1 MERSSSVIK
10 PHSFK
15 NSAIISLSD
24 LKRAQSCFDI
34 FNNKNSESLTSKN
47 KKYDPKFLA
56 KSLEFKKKIIDYDK
70 THDLNYLRYKNDFRI
85 EQEENK
91 KKLLEK
97 AQKCEEENYDEV
109 KYMNK
114 LMLNAQ
120 INSVRDKQIEE
131 KNKIKLLEKKREEKL
146 FIISE
151 IERLKEN
158 LKREKLSK
166 LLSLKQKEG
175 CELIKD
181 QIIKNQNLKLIQ
193 KQNIQNEL
201 IENLKIQEKLRK
213 NEENLQKIK
222 KQKNKDLMNEIL
234 EANRK
239 SLELRKT
246 QKQKEIE
253 EDLKLFEYNKLKML
267 NEEKKNLEI
276 KKLRHLKEIEF
287 HKLLSKQEKISDNK
301 NLVEEIMQRR
311 AKEKAEKLSREK
323 ELNEVINKKKL
334 KDECINKNKE
344 LIEAKSKKLYQEA
357 LLDKIEFDEMVQNQK
372 KDMESEKNKEIRNY
386 ESYVN
391 NLKDIQKQIEEKKE
405 KKLLELRENIEERRK
420 NDKKNNEFYEK
431 LNDVKM
437 RKINELMEKN
447 VNKNYINPLL
457 KYNPAK
463 QMIEV

>member
-1 MERSSSVIK
+1 
-10 PHSFK
+10 
-15 NSAIISLSD
+15 
-24 LKRAQSCFDI
+24 
-34 FNNKNSESLTSKN
+34 
-47 KKYDPKFLA
+47 
-56 KSLEFKKKIIDYDK
+56 
-70 THDLNYLRYKNDFRI
+70 
-85 EQEENK
+85 
-91 KKLLEK
+91 
-97 AQKCEEENYDEV
+97 
-109 KYMNK
+109 MNK

-151 IERLKEN
+151 IERLKES

-267 NEEKKNLEI
+267 NEEKKN
-276 KKLRHLKEIEF
+276 R
-287 HKLLSKQEKISDNK
+287 
-301 NLVEEIMQRR
+301 
-311 AKEKAEKLSREK
+311 
-323 ELNEVINKKKL
+323 
-334 KDECINKNKE
+334 
-344 LIEAKSKKLYQEA
+344 LI
-357 LLDKIEFDEMVQNQK
+357 
-372 KDMESEKNKEIRNY
+372 
-386 ESYVN
+386 
-391 NLKDIQKQIEEKKE
+391 
-405 KKLLELRENIEERRK
+405 
-420 NDKKNNEFYEK
+420 
-431 LNDVKM
+431 
-437 RKINELMEKN
+437 
-447 VNKNYINPLL
+447 YI
-457 KYNPAK
+457 
-463 QMIEV
+463 